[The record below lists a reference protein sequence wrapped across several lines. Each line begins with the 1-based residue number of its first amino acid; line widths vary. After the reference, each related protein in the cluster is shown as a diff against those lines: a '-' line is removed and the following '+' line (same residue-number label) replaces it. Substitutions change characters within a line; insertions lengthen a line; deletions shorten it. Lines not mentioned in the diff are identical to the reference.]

1 MMRTLFH
8 FAYLVIIAAFLISC
22 SDDTS
27 SPTTPESSSEA
38 PESSSS
44 EEPES
49 SSSEEPESS
58 SSEEPE
64 SSSSEPVVESPIFG
78 YKLKNAPT
86 PSKGCG
92 TQSTLEPNSTLDN
105 GTTKLYKMT
114 IAEMRREFYM
124 DLPENYDNNKP
135 YKVIFAFQFM
145 GTPAVNIA
153 TGSGTMAT
161 YSPYYGQKELDTEN
175 NYIFVAPRGED
186 GFVGYVWRVDD
197 DKDHIFFDEMLTLL
211 EDNFCIDTSRV
222 FVTGF
227 SFGAMF
233 SNSLAQ
239 DFQHRIRAAVTYGVA
254 DINIYIPE
262 NAGKPIAWMDVHG
275 INDDNCSYKRLDSSI
290 TRILRHNGP
299 ADSEGNFT
307 DVSDEIEDMER
318 YTEDMGETHVCYS
331 FQKVDPRFP
340 VQVCTWNGGH
350 QWTASDDGN
359 WENTWVPQ
367 KVREF
372 IEQF

>member
-1 MMRTLFH
+1 MTTRFH
-8 FAYLVIIAAFLISC
+8 FAYSALVAATLIAC

-27 SPTTPESSSEA
+27 SPLLPEEPKSSSEIPP

-44 EEPES
+44 EEPV
-49 SSSEEPESS
+49 
-58 SSEEPE
+58 

-78 YKLKNAPT
+78 YELKNAPT

-92 TQSTLEPNSTLDN
+92 TPFTLESDSTLDN
-105 GTTKLYKMT
+105 GTTRHYKMVSAG
-114 IAEMRREFYM
+114 IKREFYM
-124 DLPENYDNNKP
+124 DLPENYDSNKP
-135 YKVIFAFQFM
+135 YKIIFAFHFM
-145 GTPAVNIA
+145 GSSPEDIATKSGNIA
-153 TGSGTMAT
+153 L
-161 YSPYYGQKELDTEN
+161 YSPYYGLKELDTEG
-175 NYIFVAPRGED
+175 NYIFVAPRGESD
-186 GFVGYVWRVDD
+186 SRSYIWSQKD
-197 DKDHIFFDEMLTLL
+197 DKDHIFFGDMLSLL
-211 EDNFCIDTSRV
+211 EENLCIDTSRV

-254 DINIYIPE
+254 DYNIYIPE

-275 INDDNCSYKRLDSSI
+275 INDDNCVYSRLDNAI
-290 TRILRHNGP
+290 TRILKNNGP

-307 DVSDEIEDMER
+307 DVSDEIEIMER
-318 YTEDMGETHVCYS
+318 YTADMGDTHVCYS

-367 KVREF
+367 KAREF
-372 IEQF
+372 MEQF